1 MVDTWA
7 TCVTRRAL
15 AGVQSLVHVAAD
27 DRLWARDP
35 DEIARNNLDGT
46 AAVMRAALAAG
57 VERVVHTSSAATL
70 RVSPATVAASE
81 DQPLAPQ
88 EASGACKRSK
98 CWPSAWSS
106 AWSRR
111 KSCPP

>member
-1 MVDTWA
+1 MADTWA

-57 VERVVHTSSAATL
+57 VERVVHTSSVATL

-81 DQPLAPQ
+81 DQPPHRRRPSAP
-88 EASGACKRSK
+88 ASAAR

-111 KSCPP
+111 KSGPP